1 MWYAKSLWIAVVM
14 LLVCV
19 SHRAIASAQQGMHE
33 RTCPP
38 SSLSVVTQD
47 NARTIHKPLPVRGA
61 AWLHVAQAN
70 ACACPAITC
79 SELQRSPAC
88 HVSCARGRSAYCQCG
103 SCTGISLSSANS
115 CSCR

>member
-1 MWYAKSLWIAVVM
+1 MGSATSLWIAAVM
-14 LLVCV
+14 LLLCG
-19 SHRAIASAQQGMHE
+19 SYGASANAQHGMPVL
-33 RTCPP
+33 TCLPA
-38 SSLSVVTQD
+38 SHSAVTQD
-47 NARTIHKPLPVRGA
+47 IARATSEPSPVRGA

-70 ACACPAITC
+70 ACSCPAINC

-88 HVSCARGRSAYCQCG
+88 HVSCARGQSAYCQCG